1 MSTTNHTPNREDTDM
16 TNTDTVTI
24 QGYIEVGHLRRF
36 FTQADEWA
44 PAEARKELRAL
55 IANCNGG
62 DDLKGWH
69 IADSFLLQGT
79 LSGAA
84 YDDILAAVWEASNIE
99 RGKEHGEQEG
109 LAIGRAAKR
118 FTDLADRDPR

>member
-1 MSTTNHTPNREDTDM
+1 MTT
-16 TNTDTVTI
+16 TDTVK
-24 QGYIEVGHLRRF
+24 IEGWIELGHLDRF
-36 FTQADEWA
+36 FFQANEWA

-55 IANCNGG
+55 
-62 DDLKGWH
+62 L
-69 IADSFLLQGT
+69 ADYDGAERLTNADNHNVLVAGT

-99 RGKEHGEQEG
+99 RGKEHGEEEG

-118 FTDLADRDPR
+118 FTDLADRNPR